1 MFQKLLS
8 EIDTLEQ
15 YFSAKQG
22 YDIKAGAAKVIIQ
35 GSKALKEP
43 ALAPKPISAADFEV
57 IEA

>member
-1 MFQKLLS
+1 VFQKLLS

-43 ALAPKPISAADFEV
+43 A
-57 IEA
+57 